1 MFCANCGKEIA
12 DGTSFCGYCGN
23 AVAQPQTAE
32 PNSNGIEAKKNKKPL
47 AKKTKNIIKA
57 AVAMTAIG
65 ALLAAAL
72 YMTVGGGAEQVAL
85 EAQGKQKVTVEFDG
99 DYVSDAGVQPII
111 RIRKLD
117 SSGNLESSKVH
128 LMTSSSESLVLDKGT
143 YEIRISS
150 TPFAE
155 DGKLFTYADGGDIC
169 DVDNARDHAQT
180 INGSGTVK
188 FTLTKNPDFDG
199 VKAASELFNLATVTY
214 YAEHGK
220 LQPLTDS
227 DGVMSNDPYEKA
239 VSLLSKNSSMK
250 ETLDS
255 LPAVFG
261 EDSRAG
267 IVKTLED
274 MLESEDQK
282 NESN

>member
-85 EAQGKQKVTVEFDG
+85 EAQGKEKITVNVTGIDIG
-99 DYVSDAGVQPII
+99 DENLGPVLRLKRVDDNDEEV
-111 RIRKLD
+111 D
-117 SSGNLESSKVH
+117 SVYH
-128 LMTSSSESLVLDKGT
+128 LMTSSSETFIVPKGKYHVQLLTTPISLNGELCTFGAGSET
-143 YEIRISS
+143 RISDNVRS
-150 TPFAE
+150 VDFSLSVESDKDFSIDQANTCLRNIAE
-155 DGKLFTYADGGDIC
+155 VTYS
-169 DVDNARDHAQT
+169 VE
-180 INGSGTVK
+180 NGEWK
-188 FTLTKNPDFDG
+188 AYAENDG
-199 VKAASELFNLATVTY
+199 VLSDEPYRKAIN
-214 YAEHGK
+214 
-220 LQPLTDS
+220 
-227 DGVMSNDPYEKA
+227 
-239 VSLLSKNSSMK
+239 LLSRNSKMK
-250 ETLDS
+250 DYMDAHPQAYDASNRDRLAEYVLAS
-255 LPAVFG
+255 G
-261 EDSRAG
+261 R
-267 IVKTLED
+267 
-274 MLESEDQK
+274 ESENQ

>member
-1 MFCANCGKEIA
+1 
-12 DGTSFCGYCGN
+12 
-23 AVAQPQTAE
+23 
-32 PNSNGIEAKKNKKPL
+32 
-47 AKKTKNIIKA
+47 
-57 AVAMTAIG
+57 MTAIG
-65 ALLAAAL
+65 ALLATAL
-72 YMTVGGGAEQVAL
+72 YMTVGGGAEQAVLA
-85 EAQGKQKVTVEFDG
+85 AQGKEKVTVEFDG

-155 DGKLFTYADGGDIC
+155 DGKLFTYADGGGIY

-199 VKAASELFNLATVTY
+199 VKAASELFHLATVTY

-239 VSLLSKNSSMK
+239 VSLLYKNSSMK
-250 ETLDS
+250 EVLDS
-255 LPAVFG
+255 LPTVFG